1 MSSFSLR
8 RDHVYFLLIAIFG
21 LGGAFAIHLNA
32 AYDINAA
39 KDRFRTE
46 SHTASLAAASIA
58 EGQFASIYQNLRTI
72 SRLPSVVKAD
82 RHATNINQDGLTTIQ
97 ELYNNLAS
105 NVDVS
110 EVYIVP
116 RTLNADLI
124 DPVTSAPEAPILMF
138 DNLIT
143 GDDDGGGGK
152 VTERFEA
159 EIYEYHLLRR
169 QMAWYGDHVPN
180 IKATDGFNIPMIS
193 GAQVVTCDNS
203 VYNITLNNSDRTG
216 MIFSV
221 PFFGP
226 DGNFK
231 GTISAIIRV
240 KALRAVLPATNFA
253 LVNPAYGALLVS
265 PHTVLDNEAVQLA
278 AAAKPDSRLIYS
290 EVLPL
295 PGNDPRSAWS
305 LWAEL
310 PNSAFYARPD
320 VRAVGTFEAGAYT
333 VLAALMLG
341 AVTAIWLSA
350 RNTSRIDRA
359 SRALAALAGGDL
371 ESVLEGAEAG
381 GPIGRLATAFA
392 QFRDALAETRAF
404 ETRAA
409 ADRDAAQSERMLREE
424 ERALTLATTKH
435 VVQMLATGLIK
446 FANGDLGWKIKK
458 WFGAEFKTLRMDFN
472 LASENMEATMRR
484 VMTSTRNVEIGANQI
499 HESCADLAHQ
509 MEQQAEQIEETAA
522 SLDEITGTV
531 RQTSEIAKKAASRAA
546 AARVDATASSGVVRE
561 TMNAMSDIETS
572 AQQIANIIGVIDEIA
587 FQTNLLALNAGV
599 EAARAGAA
607 GRGFAVVATEV
618 RALAKRSADAAKE
631 IKVIISGSGEQVG
644 KGVKLVTET
653 GQTLLRITGQISLL
667 TEDVGDI
674 AAAAQHQASELDKV
688 NAAVSQIG
696 RMTHQNATMVEQ
708 SADAGNSLSAEA
720 VSLTALVSEFTL
732 TDPDAPVE
740 AYEEGPPLTWQTALR
755 IKEHAKAEIPAGTGI
770 SAREPVRG

>member
-1 MSSFSLR
+1 MNSFSLR
-8 RDHVYFLLIAIFG
+8 RDHVYFLLIVLLG
-21 LGGAFAIHLNA
+21 LGGAVAIHLNA

-39 KDRFRTE
+39 KERFRAE

-110 EVYIVP
+110 EVYVVP

-143 GDDDGGGGK
+143 GDGDGGGGK

-159 EIYEYHLLRR
+159 EIYEYHLLHR
-169 QMAWYGDHVPN
+169 QMVWYADHVPN

-216 MIFSV
+216 IIFSV

-278 AAAKPDSRLIYS
+278 AAARPDPRLIYS

-310 PNSAFYARPD
+310 PNSAFYGRPD
-320 VRAVGTFEAGAYT
+320 VRAIGTFETGACA
-333 VLAALMLG
+333 VLAVLMLG
-341 AVTAIWLSA
+341 ALAAVWLSA

-359 SRALAALAGGDL
+359 SRALAALAGGEL
-371 ESVLEGAEAG
+371 SSVLEGAEKG

-392 QFRDALAETRAF
+392 QFRDALAETRAL

-409 ADRDAAQSERMLREE
+409 ADRDAALAERLLRDE
-424 ERALTLATTKH
+424 ERTLSLATTKH
-435 VVQMLATGLIK
+435 VVQALANGLIRL
-446 FANGDLGWKIKK
+446 ANGDLGWKIHK
-458 WFGAEFKTLRMDFN
+458 WFGVEFKTLRMDFN

-484 VMTSTRNVEIGANQI
+484 VMMSTRTVESGASQI
-499 HESCADLAHQ
+499 HASSADLARQ
-509 MEQQAEQIEETAA
+509 IKQQAGQIEDTAA
-522 SLDEITGTV
+522 SLNEITGTV
-531 RQTSEIAKKAASRAA
+531 RQTSEIAKTAASQAA
-546 AARVDATASSGVVRE
+546 AARVDATASSSVVRD
-561 TMNAMSDIETS
+561 TVNAMAGIETS
-572 AQQIANIIGVIDEIA
+572 SERIAKIISVIDEIA

-599 EAARAGAA
+599 EAARAGDA

-618 RALAKRSADAAKE
+618 RGLAKRSADAAKE
-631 IKVIISGSGEQVG
+631 IKAIISASAEQVG
-644 KGVKLVTET
+644 KGVTLVNET
-653 GQTLLRITGQISLL
+653 GQALLRITGQIAQL
-667 TEDVGDI
+667 TENVGAI
-674 AAAAQHQASELDKV
+674 AAAAEHQASELNKV
-688 NAAVSQIG
+688 NTAVGQIG
-696 RMTHQNATMVEQ
+696 QMTHQNAKMVEQ
-708 SADAGNSLSAEA
+708 SAVAANSLSTEA
-720 VSLTALVSEFTL
+720 SSLSGLVNEFTF
-732 TDPDAPVE
+732 TDPNAPVE
-740 AYEEGPPLTWQTALR
+740 LDEEEPAYTWQTAAR
-755 IKEHAKAEIPAGTGI
+755 IKQHAVSGMAAGTTTPEHEHA
-770 SAREPVRG
+770 